1 MLQEKV
7 LTPPLLLQGLPK
19 YQHLIHLKIL
29 LRQHSEQYLR
39 TVLLTGASGYIG
51 KHIALQLLNQ
61 GYSVRAS
68 VRRLSKSDEVRKAVL
83 PHLIDKTKLDSRL
96 TFVELDLE
104 KDAGWDV
111 ALKDIDVLM
120 HTASPFPIASP
131 KDENELIRPAVDG
144 TLRALKAA
152 NNAGVHRVILTS
164 SMAAVYGCDLPA
176 GKSEFDET
184 LWTDVSHPIGRVPY
198 TKSKTLAEKAAWD
211 YVKNSAPKIALTT
224 INPVLVL
231 GAPLDKNFGSSIS
244 VVERILK
251 GKDPMLPDIRFA
263 IVDVKDVALMHVAAI
278 TNDATKGERLLAS
291 SETYSFVQIAKVL
304 KSIYPKSKVK
314 TIQAPSPLIK
324 FLSLFDGEI
333 KAVLPLL
340 GMPLLVSAAKAKRV
354 LGISFI
360 PVQVTVR
367 DSADYLVKNN
377 FIKI

>member
-1 MLQEKV
+1 MK
-7 LTPPLLLQGLPK
+7 
-19 YQHLIHLKIL
+19 
-29 LRQHSEQYLR
+29 

-68 VRRLSKSDEVRKAVL
+68 VRSLSKSDEVRNAVL

-104 KDAGWDV
+104 KDAGWDA
-111 ALKDIDVLM
+111 ALKGVDVLM

-152 NNAGVHRVILTS
+152 HNAGVHRVILTS
-164 SMAAVYGCDLPA
+164 SMAALYGCDLPA
-176 GKSEFDET
+176 GKSEYDET

-211 YVKNSAPKIALTT
+211 YVKNSAPKIELTT

-304 KSIYPKSKVK
+304 KSIYPKGKVK
-314 TIQAPSPLIK
+314 TTQAPSPLIK
-324 FLSLFDGEI
+324 FLSLFDAEI

-340 GMPLLVSAAKAKRV
+340 GKPMAISGAKAKRV

-360 PVQVTVR
+360 PVQVTLR
-367 DSADYLVKNN
+367 DSADYLVKNG